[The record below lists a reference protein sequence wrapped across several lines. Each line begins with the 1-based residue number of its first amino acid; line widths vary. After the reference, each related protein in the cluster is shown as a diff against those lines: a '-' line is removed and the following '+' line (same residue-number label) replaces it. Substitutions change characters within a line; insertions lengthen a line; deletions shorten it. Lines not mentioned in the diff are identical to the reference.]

1 LKKEERMNADIL
13 KGKWKEIKGA
23 IRERWGDLTDDE
35 IDQVAGRQERLL
47 GLLQTKYGYARED
60 AEREYAEFMELFEET
75 SWRDTGTSG
84 RGQQ

>member
-1 LKKEERMNADIL
+1 MNADIL